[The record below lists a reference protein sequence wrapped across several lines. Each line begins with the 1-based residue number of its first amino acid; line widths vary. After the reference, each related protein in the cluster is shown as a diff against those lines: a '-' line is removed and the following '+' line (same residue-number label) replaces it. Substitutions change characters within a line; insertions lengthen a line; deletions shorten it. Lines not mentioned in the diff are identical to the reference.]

1 MVTCLFPT
9 IAYASDAVYSLKPD
23 SITATIGTVVD
34 LDIVLDTNGARTGA
48 ADVAVSYPRKK
59 LELVEIIDGP
69 LFGQYVGKVVDNRRG
84 IGMVS
89 GLASLS
95 DSVDY
100 FSGTGTFATLR
111 FRALSPG
118 VAPIT
123 FTFKPGSAN
132 DRNNVSDADI
142 IVDVEDPVGTDILA
156 ETHDAEISIP
166 DDGSPTIPAEGS
178 TWTDVTTCDACVQPS
193 PVPLASVI
201 AGVASYGVMLYG
213 GYLAYTTRHLRHTKK
228 RKLGKRL
235 IAGGGIALFLIVITV
250 MVRLL

>member
-9 IAYASDAVYSLKPD
+9 IAYASDAVYSLKPETT
-23 SITATIGTVVD
+23 TATIGSFVD
-34 LDIVLDTNGARTGA
+34 LEIILDTNGARTAA

-59 LELVEIIDGP
+59 LELVEIIGGP
-69 LFGQYVGKVVDNRRG
+69 VFGQYVGKVIDNRRG

-118 VAPIT
+118 VAPVS
-123 FTFKPGSAN
+123 FTFKPGSVN

-142 IVDVEDPVGTDILA
+142 IVDVEDPVSTDILA
-156 ETHDAEISIP
+156 ETNDAEISIP

-193 PVPLASVI
+193 PVPLIAVI
-201 AGVASYGVMLYG
+201 AGIASYAVMLYG
-213 GYLAYTTRHLRHTKK
+213 GYLVYTTRHHRHIKK

-235 IAGGGIALFLIVITV
+235 IAGGGIAIFLIVIT
-250 MVRLL
+250 MMLRLI